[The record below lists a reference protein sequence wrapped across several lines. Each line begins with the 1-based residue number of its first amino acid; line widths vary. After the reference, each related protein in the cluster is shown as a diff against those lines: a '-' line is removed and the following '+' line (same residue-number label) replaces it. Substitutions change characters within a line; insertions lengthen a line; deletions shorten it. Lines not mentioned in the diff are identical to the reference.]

1 MDKKFRMLSGHRQRS
16 RLMLC
21 GVLALLIL
29 FNVIFHA
36 FATRFR
42 WYLYTS
48 EQYTHEIGTASETLF
63 SGNEEEV
70 RVIFCMPEEELLG
83 DSIYSLVL
91 NTFRQLEAR
100 HDFLSVE
107 FVNIYLHPSAV
118 KPYRGEDPETGKER
132 YPITEQSVIFVRGQ
146 GASEVFRVES
156 LSSFFVLDEEKTIT
170 AYNGEE
176 IGLSC
181 IRWVLRDR
189 HPVAAFTSTHGENFG
204 ELLAFATTLT
214 ASGYD
219 LSVLDLHGE
228 IPEEVELIVIANPR
242 WDFDRS
248 APGPGIRS
256 ELDRLA
262 EFLARGGSL
271 FVSLDP
277 YAKADLEGLRGFL
290 AERGL
295 TAGTAV
301 IRDREN
307 SITYDGYTLIT
318 DVADGPR
325 AAALSDRLGAYTS
338 SHSVVREAS
347 AITCRT
353 VGGWQAEPL
362 LLSSPSSECYEG
374 GALVDREGSY
384 PVFAVSSAEVE
395 GGKAATVLLSSGVY
409 LLADDVLNSA
419 TYENRATVL
428 AALELASGE
437 ENPVGCRIL
446 AVETGRLED
455 LTMGTARLY
464 AVLLS
469 VVLPLAVLSV
479 GGICVIRRKTR

>member
-242 WDFDRS
+242 WDFDRR
-248 APGPGIRS
+248 APGSDIRS

-290 AERGL
+290 AERGIL
-295 TAGTAV
+295 QVYTFPGPWSWMNRGAV
-301 IRDREN
+301 RMI
-307 SITYDGYTLIT
+307 
-318 DVADGPR
+318 
-325 AAALSDRLGAYTS
+325 
-338 SHSVVREAS
+338 H
-347 AITCRT
+347 
-353 VGGWQAEPL
+353 
-362 LLSSPSSECYEG
+362 
-374 GALVDREGSY
+374 ALVDAIREKYGFTEATPWAVMGGSMGGMGALIY
-384 PVFAVSSAEVE
+384 TANNDPAYTPTACLAHCPCVDVLDRVYCKENIPRTFFRAVADYEMPIAEALKTLSPAHRIEDMPFIPYHIINDLADELFPPEQMDAYV
-395 GGKAATVLLSSGVY
+395 AALRERGHNVTYHRLENCRHGELTSEEWEHIRGF
-409 LLADDVLNSA
+409 LLAHLI
-419 TYENRATVL
+419 Y
-428 AALELASGE
+428 
-437 ENPVGCRIL
+437 
-446 AVETGRLED
+446 
-455 LTMGTARLY
+455 
-464 AVLLS
+464 
-469 VVLPLAVLSV
+469 
-479 GGICVIRRKTR
+479 